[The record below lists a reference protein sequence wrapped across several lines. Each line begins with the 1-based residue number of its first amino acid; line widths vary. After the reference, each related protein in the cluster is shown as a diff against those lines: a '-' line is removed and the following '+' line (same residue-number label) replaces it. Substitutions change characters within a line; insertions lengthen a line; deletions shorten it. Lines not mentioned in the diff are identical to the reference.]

1 MRPLKSIWW
10 MDLKLV
16 CGGDNEV
23 WFNNMVE
30 WRFGNGMLTRV
41 WEDAWLSEGSLKNTF
56 PRVFLNSKHL
66 ISQPS
71 QDESRG
77 DRCCYPSST

>member
-30 WRFGNGMLTRV
+30 WRFGNGHGVYGGKATK
-41 WEDAWLSEGSLKNTF
+41 GK
-56 PRVFLNSKHL
+56 
-66 ISQPS
+66 
-71 QDESRG
+71 G
-77 DRCCYPSST
+77 